1 MSAYKRSFVQ
11 TSRAWYATSAL
22 ENDAHERFI
31 VSVEA
36 GENYQG
42 EFEIT
47 WPKISPA
54 GSAELRVLDDGWRA
68 LSLCHDLVAVVAGS
82 GSEKLTVEAFQEHLT
97 NLGFEVATETE
108 RQST

>member
-1 MSAYKRSFVQ
+1 MSNYKRSFVQ
-11 TSRAWYATSAL
+11 TSRAWYAKSVL
-22 ENDAHERFI
+22 HGDAHERFI

-54 GSAELRVLDDGWRA
+54 DSAELRVLDDGWRA
-68 LSLCHDLVAVVAGS
+68 LSLCNDLVAVVAGM
-82 GSEKLTVEAFQEHLT
+82 EPMKLTVEVFQEHLA
-97 NLGFEVATETE
+97 NLGFEDATETE
-108 RQST
+108 RQYT

>member
-1 MSAYKRSFVQ
+1 MSHYKRCFVQ

-22 ENDAHERFI
+22 HTDAHERFI
-31 VSVEA
+31 ICVEA

-47 WPKISPA
+47 WPKNSPA
-54 GSAELRVLDDGWRA
+54 ESAELRVLDDGWRA
-68 LSLCHDLVAVVAGS
+68 LSLCNDLVAVIAGI
-82 GSEKLTVEAFQEHLT
+82 GPMKLTVQAFQEHLAI
-97 NLGFEVATETE
+97 LGFEDATETE

>member
-1 MSAYKRSFVQ
+1 MSNYKRSFVQ
-11 TSRAWYATSAL
+11 TSRAWYAASAL
-22 ENDAHERFI
+22 HREAHERFI
-31 VSVEA
+31 VRVEA
-36 GENYQG
+36 GENYHG

-68 LSLCHDLVAVVAGS
+68 LSLCNDLVAVVAGI
-82 GSEKLTVEAFQEHLT
+82 GPLKLTVEAFQEHLAD
-97 NLGFEVATETE
+97 LGFEDATETD

>member
-1 MSAYKRSFVQ
+1 MSTYKRSFVQ

-22 ENDAHERFI
+22 GNDAYERFI

-36 GENYQG
+36 GERYQG

-82 GSEKLTVEAFQEHLT
+82 GPVKLTVEAFQEQLA
-97 NLGFEVATETE
+97 NLGFEDATETE
-108 RQST
+108 QQST